1 MLGKSRTAAFFQWF
15 VVPDVRKVGSLKRR
29 VLWREAHFEVKVH
42 KTPHA
47 RNHFGS
53 SDLENGTPLWRE
65 AHLQVKMRK
74 TPHARSHFGS
84 SDLEKWHAAVARST
98 FVSENAQNTTF
109 PSHFWS
115 ADLEK
120 AHVWVK
126 MHKKKHILG
135 PLFELQMSKNRTPL
149 WREAHSQVKM
159 YKTPHAR
166 TTFWSLR
173 CRKIRQL
180 VS

>member
-1 MLGKSRTAAFFQWF
+1 MNGT
-15 VVPDVRKVGSLKRR
+15 P
-29 VLWREAHFEVKVH
+29 LWREAHFEVKVH

-109 PSHFWS
+109 PSHF
-115 ADLEK
+115 
-120 AHVWVK
+120 
-126 MHKKKHILG
+126 
-135 PLFELQMSKNRTPL
+135 
-149 WREAHSQVKM
+149 
-159 YKTPHAR
+159 
-166 TTFWSLR
+166 
-173 CRKIRQL
+173 
-180 VS
+180 